1 MLEYVVLRRFATIN
15 FTKGVNGLPNIKSA
29 IKRVNVNKS
38 KALKNVMRKSALK
51 TSIKKCR
58 SAISSGENTQSVF
71 NGTVSAI
78 DKAASKN
85 LIHKNTAARKK
96 SRLAKSMNK
105 TAPQPVR

>member
-1 MLEYVVLRRFATIN
+1 M
-15 FTKGVNGLPNIKSA
+15 PNIKSA

-58 SAISSGENTQSVF
+58 NAISSGEDTQSVF

-78 DKAASKN
+78 DKAASKK

-96 SRLAKSMNK
+96 SRLARAMNK
-105 TAPQPVR
+105 AAALPSR

>member
-1 MLEYVVLRRFATIN
+1 MLEYQL
-15 FTKGVNGLPNIKSA
+15 KGVKRLPNIKSA
-29 IKRVNVNKS
+29 IKRVNINKS

-58 SAISSGENTQSVF
+58 ISIASGADTQSVF

-78 DKAASKN
+78 DKAASKK

-96 SRLAKSMNK
+96 SRLAKAMNK
-105 TAPQPVR
+105 AAQTGL